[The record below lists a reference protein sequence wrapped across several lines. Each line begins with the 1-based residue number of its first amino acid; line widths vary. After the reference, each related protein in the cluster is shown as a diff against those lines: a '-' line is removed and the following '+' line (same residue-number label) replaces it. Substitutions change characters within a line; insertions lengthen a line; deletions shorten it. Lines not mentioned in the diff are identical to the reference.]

1 MRQLK
6 VIPARVFQRRF
17 PARLTTAALAGALCA
32 PALLHAQAHDA
43 KPLPLA
49 GAAYRVAQQA
59 YDACKRRA
67 YANCV
72 TLAREAIRQRPDVM
86 SLHLLLAD
94 ALAAQRQYVEA
105 GRVLNGAIGRF
116 GPERQL
122 VEQRRRV
129 AVLRAPANAAGQG
142 QAKQGQAKDEEGG
155 ALLSGAALEAAQNA
169 YKAYSA
175 KDFAGAARYANAI
188 IALRPDLK
196 RFRLLLIDASSAAG
210 DDAAAWEADMAA
222 VRQFGDNE
230 PLRIRRE
237 FIGVGL
243 GMKVA
248 EAALN
253 ARQSGQADD
262 TLRAIE
268 LARQAVVYAPARFDY
283 RLQLIDGLLA
293 TGNLAGVERAMDDAI
308 AYDDTEIMAWTL
320 RGYARAAQG
329 KSEAANADLAQA
341 LKQTDA
347 TAAVRRS
354 MQTIAA
360 DIWLAQGEPQR
371 VIDTLGNLKPIDDDT
386 DSLITMRVYSARRQ
400 LATALAT
407 AQAAAATSASSA
419 EATTRR
425 VAVAARPVIDC
436 AASEF
441 GSDCDLYPAD
451 PGFAPAQAAARAAE
465 AKDTKAALEYARQAV
480 QAAPQD
486 AQHRVDLVNALI
498 DAKEERAAT
507 RESQAI
513 VDDGLLDALPPL
525 SAAYIAQRAGD
536 DQTASDL
543 FERAD
548 KITPL
553 SIDERT
559 DAAYSA
565 MAARRNPLAIAH
577 LERAIDAGLAPPE
590 GDDPPPTPQAML
602 DMREAHA
609 EATRNWGFDATLSYR
624 GGGMPSGTLATT
636 TPGEANAW
644 QTGVEA
650 YWRPFGPLGDRMFE
664 VYARAFESFGV
675 KGGEASGAQT
685 LQASVGARVKPFA
698 DLNAIFAIERVI
710 PIGSAANGDWLAR
723 AAYSDGFGTERRI
736 DVPSWW
742 TGRFYA
748 EAGRYLQ
755 ACTNYATANAEFG
768 RTYRIDRVSP
778 RWTVFPYVV
787 IGADY
792 DSSVNGSVPIGAGV
806 GVSTR
811 YVFRENK
818 YDAPRSYVDLSLQYR
833 FKLAGD
839 DRARG
844 VFFNAIYSY

>member
-1 MRQLK
+1 MRRLN
-6 VIPARVFQRRF
+6 VIPARL
-17 PARLTTAALAGALCA
+17 ATAALASALCA
-32 PALLHAQAHDA
+32 PTLLHAQAHDT

-49 GAAYRVAQQA
+49 GTAYRVAQQA

-67 YANCV
+67 YSSCV
-72 TLAREAIRQRPDVM
+72 ALAREAIRQRPDVM

-94 ALAAQRQYVEA
+94 ALAAQRQYAEA
-105 GRVLNGAIGRF
+105 GRVLNGAAARF
-116 GPERQL
+116 GPDRQL
-122 VEQRRRV
+122 AEQRRRV
-129 AVLRAPANAAGQG
+129 AALRAPANAAGHV
-142 QAKQGQAKDEEGG
+142 QAKDEEGG
-155 ALLSGAALEAAQNA
+155 ALLTGAALETAQNA
-169 YKAYSA
+169 YKAYNA
-175 KDFAGAARYANAI
+175 KDFAGAARYANEV

-210 DDAAAWEADMAA
+210 DDAAAWDADIAA
-222 VRQFGDNE
+222 VRQFGDSE

-248 EAALN
+248 EDALN
-253 ARQSGQADD
+253 ARQSGD
-262 TLRAIE
+262 TTRAIA

-283 RLQLIDGLLA
+283 RLQVIDGLLA
-293 TGNLAGVERAMDDAI
+293 TGDLPGVERAMDDAI
-308 AYDDTEIMAWTL
+308 TYDDTEIMAWTL

-329 KSEAANADLAQA
+329 KSEAANA
-341 LKQTDA
+341 DA

-371 VIDTLGNLKPIDDDT
+371 VIDVLGDLKPIDDDT
-386 DSLITMRVYSARRQ
+386 DSLTTMRVHSARKQ
-400 LATALAT
+400 LAT
-407 AQAAAATSASSA
+407 AQAAAAAPAPSA
-419 EATTRR
+419 EETAQR

-451 PGFAPAQAAARAAE
+451 PGFAPAQASARAAE

-498 DAKEERAAT
+498 DAKQERAAT
-507 RESQAI
+507 RESKAI

-525 SAAYIAQRAGD
+525 SAAYIAQRAGE

-565 MAARRNPLAIAH
+565 MAARRNPLAIGH
-577 LERAIDAGLAPPE
+577 LERAIDEGLAPPE

-624 GGGMPSGTLATT
+624 GGGMPSGPLLAT

-644 QTGVEA
+644 QAGVEA
-650 YWRPFGPLGDRMFE
+650 YWRPFGPLGERMFE

-675 KGGEASGAQT
+675 KGGESSGAQT
-685 LQASVGARVKPFA
+685 LQASVGARVKPFT
-698 DLNAIFAIERVI
+698 DLNVIFALERVI

-723 AAYSDGFGTERRI
+723 TAYSDGFGTERRI

-742 TGRFYA
+742 TGRVYA

-755 ACTNYATANAEFG
+755 AGTNYATANAEFG
-768 RTYRIDRVSP
+768 RTYRIDSVSS

-787 IGADY
+787 VGADY
-792 DSSVNGSVPIGAGV
+792 DSNVNSSVPIGAGV

-818 YDAPRSYVDLSLQYR
+818 YDAPRSYVDVSLQYR

>member
-1 MRQLK
+1 MRQLNVK
-6 VIPARVFQRRF
+6 PARAFQQRM
-17 PARLTTAALAGALCA
+17 PARLAMAALAGALCA
-32 PALLHAQAHDA
+32 PTLLHASHGAQ
-43 KPLPLA
+43 PLPLA

-67 YANCV
+67 YSSCV
-72 TLAREAIRQRPDVM
+72 ALAREAIRQRPDVM

-94 ALAAQRQYVEA
+94 ALAAQRQYAEA
-105 GRVLNGAIGRF
+105 GRVLNGAVGRF
-116 GPERQL
+116 GPDPQL
-122 VEQRRRV
+122 VEQRKRV
-129 AVLRAPANAAGQG
+129 AALRAPANAAGQ
-142 QAKQGQAKDEEGG
+142 ALAKDEEGG
-155 ALLSGAALEAAQNA
+155 ALLTGTALEAAKNA
-169 YKAYSA
+169 YQAYNA
-175 KDFAGAARYANAI
+175 KDFAGAARYANEV

-210 DDAAAWEADMAA
+210 DDAAAWDADMAA
-222 VRQFGDNE
+222 VRQFGDSE

-253 ARQSGQADD
+253 ARQAGD
-262 TLRAIE
+262 TTRAIE

-293 TGNLAGVERAMDDAI
+293 TNDLAGMERAMDDAI

-329 KSEAANADLAQA
+329 KSAAANADLAQA
-341 LKQTDA
+341 AKQTDA

-371 VIDTLGNLKPIDDDT
+371 VIDMLGDLKPIDDDT
-386 DSLITMRVYSARRQ
+386 DSLITMRVHSARLQ
-400 LATALAT
+400 QKTALA
-407 AQAAAATSASSA
+407 AASAATATPAPSA
-419 EATTRR
+419 ETVTQR

-436 AASEF
+436 ASSEF

-498 DAKEERAAT
+498 DAKQERAAT
-507 RESQAI
+507 SESKAI
-513 VDDGLLDALPPL
+513 VDNGLLDALPPL

-565 MAARRNPLAIAH
+565 MAARRNQLAIAH

-609 EATRNWGFDATLSYR
+609 DATRNWGFDATLSYR
-624 GGGMPSGTLATT
+624 GGGMPSGPLLAN
-636 TPGEANAW
+636 TPGDANAW
-644 QTGVEA
+644 QLGVEG

-685 LQASVGARVKPFA
+685 LQAAVGARVKPFA
-698 DLNAIFAIERVI
+698 DVNAIFAIERVI

-755 ACTNYATANAEFG
+755 AGTNYATTNAEFG
-768 RTYRIDRVSP
+768 RTYRIDRVSS

-811 YVFRENK
+811 YVFRESK
-818 YDAPRSYVDLSLQYR
+818 YDAPRSYVDVSLQYR

>member
-1 MRQLK
+1 MRRLN
-6 VIPARVFQRRF
+6 VIPARL
-17 PARLTTAALAGALCA
+17 ATAALASALCA
-32 PALLHAQAHDA
+32 PTLLHAQAHDT

-49 GAAYRVAQQA
+49 GTAYRVAQQA

-67 YANCV
+67 YSSYVA
-72 TLAREAIRQRPDVM
+72 LAREAIRQRPDVM

-94 ALAAQRQYVEA
+94 ALAAQRQYAEA
-105 GRVLNGAIGRF
+105 GRVLNGAAARF
-116 GPERQL
+116 GPDRQL
-122 VEQRRRV
+122 AEQRRRV
-129 AVLRAPANAAGQG
+129 AALRAPANAAGHV
-142 QAKQGQAKDEEGG
+142 QAKDEEGG
-155 ALLSGAALEAAQNA
+155 ALLTGAALETAQNA
-169 YKAYSA
+169 YKAYNA
-175 KDFAGAARYANAI
+175 KDFAGAARYANEV

-210 DDAAAWEADMAA
+210 DDAAAWDADIAA
-222 VRQFGDNE
+222 VRQFGDSE

-248 EAALN
+248 EDALN
-253 ARQSGQADD
+253 ARQSGD
-262 TLRAIE
+262 TTRAIA

-283 RLQLIDGLLA
+283 RLQVIDGLLA
-293 TGNLAGVERAMDDAI
+293 TGDLPGVERAMDDAI
-308 AYDDTEIMAWTL
+308 TYDDTEIMAWTL

-341 LKQTDA
+341 LKQADA

-371 VIDTLGNLKPIDDDT
+371 VIDVLGDLKPIDDDT
-386 DSLITMRVYSARRQ
+386 DSLTTMRVHSARKQ
-400 LATALAT
+400 LAT
-407 AQAAAATSASSA
+407 AQAAAAAPAPSA
-419 EATTRR
+419 EETAQR

-451 PGFAPAQAAARAAE
+451 PGFAPAQASARAAE

-498 DAKEERAAT
+498 DAKQERAAT
-507 RESQAI
+507 RESKAI

-525 SAAYIAQRAGD
+525 SAAYIAQRAGE

-565 MAARRNPLAIAH
+565 MAARRNPLAIGH
-577 LERAIDAGLAPPE
+577 LERAIDEGLAPPE

-624 GGGMPSGTLATT
+624 GGGMPSGPLLAT

-644 QTGVEA
+644 QAGVEA
-650 YWRPFGPLGDRMFE
+650 YWRPFGPLGERMFE

-675 KGGEASGAQT
+675 KGGESSGAQT
-685 LQASVGARVKPFA
+685 LQASVGARVKPFT
-698 DLNAIFAIERVI
+698 DLNVIFALERVI

-723 AAYSDGFGTERRI
+723 TAYSDGFGTERRI

-742 TGRFYA
+742 TGRVYA

-755 ACTNYATANAEFG
+755 AGTNYATANAEFG
-768 RTYRIDRVSP
+768 RTYRIDSVSS

-787 IGADY
+787 VGADY
-792 DSSVNGSVPIGAGV
+792 DSNVNSSVPIGAGV

-818 YDAPRSYVDLSLQYR
+818 YDAPRSYVDVSLQYR

>member
-1 MRQLK
+1 MRRLN
-6 VIPARVFQRRF
+6 VIPARL
-17 PARLTTAALAGALCA
+17 ATAALASALCA
-32 PALLHAQAHDA
+32 PTLLHAQAHDT

-49 GAAYRVAQQA
+49 GTAYRVAQQA

-67 YANCV
+67 YSSCV
-72 TLAREAIRQRPDVM
+72 ALAREAIRQRPDVM

-94 ALAAQRQYVEA
+94 ALAAQRQYAEA
-105 GRVLNGAIGRF
+105 GRVLNGAAARF
-116 GPERQL
+116 GPDRQL
-122 VEQRRRV
+122 AEQRRRV
-129 AVLRAPANAAGQG
+129 AALRAPANAAGHV
-142 QAKQGQAKDEEGG
+142 QAKDEEGG
-155 ALLSGAALEAAQNA
+155 ALLTGAALETAQNA
-169 YKAYSA
+169 YKAYNA
-175 KDFAGAARYANAI
+175 KDFAGAARYANEV

-210 DDAAAWEADMAA
+210 DDAAAWDADIAA
-222 VRQFGDNE
+222 VRQFGDSE

-248 EAALN
+248 EDALN
-253 ARQSGQADD
+253 ARQSGD
-262 TLRAIE
+262 TTRAIA

-283 RLQLIDGLLA
+283 RLQVIDGLLA
-293 TGNLAGVERAMDDAI
+293 TGDLPGVERAMDDAI
-308 AYDDTEIMAWTL
+308 TYDDTEIMAWTL

-341 LKQTDA
+341 LKQADA

-371 VIDTLGNLKPIDDDT
+371 VIDVLGDLKPIDDDT
-386 DSLITMRVYSARRQ
+386 DSLTTMRVHSARKQ
-400 LATALAT
+400 LAT
-407 AQAAAATSASSA
+407 AQAAAADPAPSA
-419 EATTRR
+419 EETAQR

-451 PGFAPAQAAARAAE
+451 PGFAPAQASARAAE

-498 DAKEERAAT
+498 DAKQERAAT
-507 RESQAI
+507 RESKAI

-525 SAAYIAQRAGD
+525 SAAYIAQRAGE

-565 MAARRNPLAIAH
+565 MAARRNPLAIGH
-577 LERAIDAGLAPPE
+577 LERAIDEGLAPPE

-624 GGGMPSGTLATT
+624 GGGMPSGPLLAT

-644 QTGVEA
+644 QAGVEA
-650 YWRPFGPLGDRMFE
+650 YWRPFGPLGERMFE

-675 KGGEASGAQT
+675 KGGESSGAQT
-685 LQASVGARVKPFA
+685 LQASVGARVKPFT
-698 DLNAIFAIERVI
+698 DLNVIFALERVI

-723 AAYSDGFGTERRI
+723 TAYSDGFGTERRI

-742 TGRFYA
+742 TGRVYA

-755 ACTNYATANAEFG
+755 AGTNYATANAEFG
-768 RTYRIDRVSP
+768 RTYRIDSVSS

-787 IGADY
+787 VGADY
-792 DSSVNGSVPIGAGV
+792 DSNVNSSVPIGAGV

-818 YDAPRSYVDLSLQYR
+818 YDAPRSYVDVSLQYR

>member
-1 MRQLK
+1 MT
-6 VIPARVFQRRF
+6 PARAFRPRWS
-17 PARLTTAALAGALCA
+17 ARLATAALAGSLCT
-32 PALLHAQAHDA
+32 PTLLHAQPYGT

-67 YANCV
+67 YTSCV
-72 TLAREAIRQRPDVM
+72 ALAREAIRQRPDVM

-94 ALAAQRQYVEA
+94 ALAAQRQYAEA
-105 GRVLNGAIGRF
+105 ARTLNGAIARF
-116 GPERQL
+116 GPDRQL

-129 AVLRAPANAAGQG
+129 AALRVPANAAGS
-142 QAKQGQAKDEEGG
+142 GQAKDEEGG
-155 ALLSGAALEAAQNA
+155 PLLNGAALESAQNA
-169 YKAYSA
+169 YKAYNA
-175 KDFAGAARYANAI
+175 KDFAGAARYASEV
-188 IALRPDLK
+188 IALRPELK

-210 DDAAAWEADMAA
+210 DDNAAWEADMAA
-222 VRQFGDNE
+222 VRQFGDSE

-262 TLRAIE
+262 VPRAIE
-268 LARQAVVYAPARFDY
+268 LARQAIVYAPARFDY
-283 RLQLIDGLLA
+283 RLQLVDGLLA
-293 TGNLAGVERAMDDAI
+293 TGDLAGVERAMDEAI

-329 KSEAANADLAQA
+329 KSEAADADLAQA

-360 DIWLAQGEPQR
+360 DIWLAQGESQR
-371 VIDTLGNLKPIDDDT
+371 VIDMLGDLKPIDDDT
-386 DSLITMRVYSARRQ
+386 DSLITMRVHDARRQ
-400 LATALAT
+400 LS
-407 AQAAAATSASSA
+407 AAAKPAPSVEETA
-419 EATTRR
+419 RR

-451 PGFAPAQAAARAAE
+451 PGFEPAQAAARATE
-465 AKDTKAALEYARQAV
+465 AQDTNAALGYARQAV

-498 DAKEERAAT
+498 DAKQERAAT
-507 RESQAI
+507 HEAKAI

-565 MAARRNPLAIAH
+565 LAARRNQLATQH

-624 GGGMPSGTLATT
+624 GGGMPSGPLLAN

-644 QTGVEA
+644 QVGVEA

-685 LQASVGARVKPFA
+685 LQAAVGARVKPFA
-698 DLNAIFAIERVI
+698 DLNAIFALERVI

-723 AAYSDGFGTERRI
+723 AAYSDGFGIERRI

-755 ACTNYATANAEFG
+755 AGTNYATANAEFG
-768 RTYRIDRVSP
+768 RTYRIDRVSS

-811 YVFRENK
+811 YVFRESK
-818 YDAPRSYVDLSLQYR
+818 YDAPRSYVDVSLQYR

>member
-1 MRQLK
+1 MRRLN
-6 VIPARVFQRRF
+6 VIPARL
-17 PARLTTAALAGALCA
+17 ATAALASALCA
-32 PALLHAQAHDA
+32 PTLLHAQAHDT

-49 GAAYRVAQQA
+49 GTAYRVAQQA

-67 YANCV
+67 YSSCV
-72 TLAREAIRQRPDVM
+72 ALAREAIRQRPDVM

-94 ALAAQRQYVEA
+94 ALAAQRQYAEA
-105 GRVLNGAIGRF
+105 GRVLNGAAARF
-116 GPERQL
+116 GPDRQL
-122 VEQRRRV
+122 AEQRRRV
-129 AVLRAPANAAGQG
+129 AALRAPANAAGHV
-142 QAKQGQAKDEEGG
+142 QAKDEEGG
-155 ALLSGAALEAAQNA
+155 ALLTGAALETAQNA
-169 YKAYSA
+169 YKAYNA
-175 KDFAGAARYANAI
+175 KDFAGAARYANEV

-210 DDAAAWEADMAA
+210 DDAAAWDADIAA
-222 VRQFGDNE
+222 VRQFGDSE

-248 EAALN
+248 EDALN
-253 ARQSGQADD
+253 ARQSGD
-262 TLRAIE
+262 TTRAIA

-283 RLQLIDGLLA
+283 RLQVIDGLLA
-293 TGNLAGVERAMDDAI
+293 TGDLPGVERAMDDAI
-308 AYDDTEIMAWTL
+308 TYDDTEIMAWTL

-341 LKQTDA
+341 LKQADA

-371 VIDTLGNLKPIDDDT
+371 VIDVLGDLKPIDDDT
-386 DSLITMRVYSARRQ
+386 DSLTTMRVHSARKQ
-400 LATALAT
+400 LAT
-407 AQAAAATSASSA
+407 AQAAAAAPAPSA
-419 EATTRR
+419 EETAQR

-451 PGFAPAQAAARAAE
+451 PGFAPAQASARAAE

-498 DAKEERAAT
+498 DAKQERAAT
-507 RESQAI
+507 RESKAI

-525 SAAYIAQRAGD
+525 SAAYIAQRAGE

-565 MAARRNPLAIAH
+565 MAARRNPLAIGH
-577 LERAIDAGLAPPE
+577 LERAIDEGLAPPE

-624 GGGMPSGTLATT
+624 GGGMPSGPLLAT

-644 QTGVEA
+644 QAGVEA
-650 YWRPFGPLGDRMFE
+650 YWRPFGPLGERMFE

-675 KGGEASGAQT
+675 KGGESSGAQT
-685 LQASVGARVKPFA
+685 LQASVGARGKPFT
-698 DLNAIFAIERVI
+698 DLNVIFALE
-710 PIGSAANGDWLAR
+710 LAR
-723 AAYSDGFGTERRI
+723 TAYSDGFGTERRI

-742 TGRFYA
+742 TGRVYA

-755 ACTNYATANAEFG
+755 AGTNYATANAEFG
-768 RTYRIDRVSP
+768 RTYRIDSVSS

-787 IGADY
+787 VGADY
-792 DSSVNGSVPIGAGV
+792 DSNVNSSVPIGAGV

-818 YDAPRSYVDLSLQYR
+818 YDAPRSYVDVSLQYR

>member
-1 MRQLK
+1 MRRLN
-6 VIPARVFQRRF
+6 VIPARL
-17 PARLTTAALAGALCA
+17 ATAALASALCA
-32 PALLHAQAHDA
+32 PTLLHAQAHDT

-49 GAAYRVAQQA
+49 GTAYRVAQQA

-67 YANCV
+67 YSSCV
-72 TLAREAIRQRPDVM
+72 ALAREAIRQRPDVM

-94 ALAAQRQYVEA
+94 ALAAQRQYAEA
-105 GRVLNGAIGRF
+105 GRVLNGAAARF
-116 GPERQL
+116 GPDRQL
-122 VEQRRRV
+122 AEQRRRV
-129 AVLRAPANAAGQG
+129 AALRAPANAAGHV
-142 QAKQGQAKDEEGG
+142 QAKDEEGG
-155 ALLSGAALEAAQNA
+155 ALLTGAALETAQNA
-169 YKAYSA
+169 YKAYNA
-175 KDFAGAARYANAI
+175 KDFAGAARYANEV

-210 DDAAAWEADMAA
+210 DDAAAWDADIAA
-222 VRQFGDNE
+222 VRQFGDSE

-248 EAALN
+248 EDALN
-253 ARQSGQADD
+253 ARQSGD
-262 TLRAIE
+262 TTRAIA

-283 RLQLIDGLLA
+283 RLQVIDGLLA
-293 TGNLAGVERAMDDAI
+293 TGDLPGVERAMDDAI
-308 AYDDTEIMAWTL
+308 TYDDTEIMAWTL

-341 LKQTDA
+341 LKQADA

-371 VIDTLGNLKPIDDDT
+371 VIDVLGDLKPIDDDT
-386 DSLITMRVYSARRQ
+386 DSLTTMRVHSARKQ
-400 LATALAT
+400 LAT
-407 AQAAAATSASSA
+407 AQAAAAAPAPSA
-419 EATTRR
+419 EETAQR

-451 PGFAPAQAAARAAE
+451 PGFAPAQASARAAE

-498 DAKEERAAT
+498 DAKQERAAT
-507 RESQAI
+507 RESKAI

-525 SAAYIAQRAGD
+525 SAAYIAQRAGE

-565 MAARRNPLAIAH
+565 MAARRNPLAIGH
-577 LERAIDAGLAPPE
+577 LERAIDEGLAPPE

-624 GGGMPSGTLATT
+624 GGGMPSGPLLAT

-644 QTGVEA
+644 QAGVEA
-650 YWRPFGPLGDRMFE
+650 YWRPFGPLGERM
-664 VYARAFESFGV
+664 FGV
-675 KGGEASGAQT
+675 KGGESSGAQT
-685 LQASVGARVKPFA
+685 LQASVGARVKPFT
-698 DLNAIFAIERVI
+698 DLNVIFALERVI

-723 AAYSDGFGTERRI
+723 TAYSDGFGTERRI

-742 TGRFYA
+742 TGRVYA

-755 ACTNYATANAEFG
+755 AGTNYATANAEFG
-768 RTYRIDRVSP
+768 RTYRIDSVSS

-787 IGADY
+787 VGADY
-792 DSSVNGSVPIGAGV
+792 DSNVNSSVPIGAGV

-818 YDAPRSYVDLSLQYR
+818 YDAPRSYVDVSLQYR

>member
-1 MRQLK
+1 MK
-6 VIPARVFQRRF
+6 HMKNIPVKASRPRWS
-17 PARLTTAALAGALCA
+17 ARLTLAALAGSLCA
-32 PALLHAQAHDA
+32 PTLVQAQQPVV

-59 YDACKRRA
+59 YDACKRHA
-67 YANCV
+67 YANCI

-94 ALAAQRQYVEA
+94 ALAAQRQYAEA
-105 GRVLNGAIGRF
+105 GRVLNGAIARF
-116 GPERQL
+116 GPDRQL

-129 AVLRAPANAAGQG
+129 AALRVPTKVAGQAHG
-142 QAKQGQAKDEEGG
+142 SARDEEGG
-155 ALLSGAALEAAQNA
+155 PLLTGAALEAAQNA
-169 YKAYSA
+169 YKAHNA
-175 KDFAGAARYANAI
+175 KDFAGAARYANEV

-210 DDAAAWEADMAA
+210 DDAAAWDADMAA
-222 VRQFGDNE
+222 VRQFGDSE

-243 GMKVA
+243 GMKA
-248 EAALN
+248 ADAALN
-253 ARQSGQADD
+253 ARQSGD
-262 TLRAIE
+262 TPRAIE
-268 LARQAVVYAPARFDY
+268 LARQAIVYAPARFDY
-283 RLQLIDGLLA
+283 RLQLIDALFA
-293 TGNLAGVERAMDDAI
+293 THDLAGVERAMDDAI

-329 KSEAANADLAQA
+329 KSDAANADLAQA

-354 MQTIAA
+354 MQTIIA
-360 DIWLAQGEPQR
+360 DIWLAQGQPQR
-371 VIDTLGNLKPIDDDT
+371 VIDLLGNLKPIDDDT
-386 DSLITMRVYSARRQ
+386 DALITMRTHDARRQ
-400 LATALAT
+400 LSN
-407 AQAAAATSASSA
+407 AAAPALSA
-419 EATTRR
+419 EEAAQR

-451 PGFAPAQAAARAAE
+451 PGFAPAQASARAAE
-465 AKDTKAALEYARQAV
+465 ARDPNAALEYARQAV
-480 QAAPQD
+480 QAAPQN

-498 DAKEERAAT
+498 EAKQERAAT
-507 RESQAI
+507 RESKAI

-548 KITPL
+548 KIAPL
-553 SIDERT
+553 SVDERT

-565 MAARRNPLAIAH
+565 LAARRNALAIQH
-577 LERAIDAGLAPPE
+577 LERAIDEGLAPPE

-624 GGGMPSGTLATT
+624 GGGMPSGTSLAS
-636 TPGEANAW
+636 TPGEPNAW
-644 QTGVEA
+644 QAGVEA

-664 VYARAFESFGV
+664 VYARAFQSFGV
-675 KGGEASGAQT
+675 KGDEPSGAQT

-698 DLNAIFAIERVI
+698 DLNAIFALERVI

-755 ACTNYATANAEFG
+755 AGTNYATTNAEFG
-768 RTYRIDRVSP
+768 RTYRIDSVSS

-792 DSSVNGSVPIGAGV
+792 DSSINSSVPVGAGV

-811 YVFRENK
+811 YVFRESK
-818 YDAPRSYVDLSLQYR
+818 YDAPRSYVDMSVQYR

>member
-1 MRQLK
+1 MKQMK
-6 VIPARVFQRRF
+6 SIPVQASWPRWS
-17 PARLTTAALAGALCA
+17 ARLTLAALAGSLCVPTLA
-32 PALLHAQAHDA
+32 HAQQPVM

-59 YDACKRRA
+59 YDACKQHA

-72 TLAREAIRQRPDVM
+72 ALAREAIRQRPDVL

-94 ALAAQRQYVEA
+94 ALAAQRQYAEA
-105 GRVLNGAIGRF
+105 GRVLDSAIARL
-116 GPERQL
+116 GPDPQL

-129 AVLRAPANAAGQG
+129 AVLRAAGNVAG
-142 QAKQGQAKDEEGG
+142 KAQGQAKDEEGG
-155 ALLSGAALEAAQNA
+155 PLLTGVALETALNA
-169 YKAYSA
+169 YKAHKA
-175 KDFAGAARYANAI
+175 KDFAGAARYATEV

-210 DDAAAWEADMAA
+210 DDAAAWEADIAA
-222 VRQFGDNE
+222 VRQFGDSE
-230 PLRIRRE
+230 PLRIRRG

-243 GMKVA
+243 GMK
-248 EAALN
+248 AADAGLR
-253 ARQSGQADD
+253 ARQSGD
-262 TLRAIE
+262 TSRAIE
-268 LARQAVVYAPARFDY
+268 LARQAIVYAPARFDY
-283 RLQLIDGLLA
+283 RLQLIDALLA
-293 TGNLAGVERAMDDAI
+293 TNDFAGMERALDDAI

-329 KSEAANADLAQA
+329 KSEAANADLAKA

-347 TAAVRRS
+347 TAAVKRS
-354 MQTIAA
+354 MQTIVA
-360 DIWLAQGEPQR
+360 DIWLAQGQPQR
-371 VIDTLGNLKPIDDDT
+371 VVDLLGNLKPIDDDT
-386 DSLITMRVYSARRQ
+386 DSLITMRAHDARRQ
-400 LATALAT
+400 LS
-407 AQAAAATSASSA
+407 SASAPAPSA
-419 EATTRR
+419 GEAARR
-425 VAVAARPVIDC
+425 VAVDARPVIDC
-436 AASEF
+436 AASEY

-451 PGFAPAQAAARAAE
+451 PGFAPAQASARAAE
-465 AKDTKAALEYARQAV
+465 ARDAKAALRYARLAV
-480 QAAPQD
+480 QAAPQH

-498 DAKEERAAT
+498 EAKQERDAT
-507 RESQAI
+507 RESKAI

-543 FERAD
+543 FEHAD
-548 KITPL
+548 KIAAL

-559 DAAYSA
+559 DAAYA
-565 MAARRNPLAIAH
+565 ALAARRNALAIQH

-590 GDDPPPTPQAML
+590 DDEPPPTPQAML

-609 EATRNWGFDATLSYR
+609 DATRNWGFDATLSYR
-624 GGGMPSGTLATT
+624 GGGMPAGTSLAT
-636 TPGEANAW
+636 TPGETNAW
-644 QTGVEA
+644 QAGVEA
-650 YWRPFGPLGDRMFE
+650 YWRPFGPLGGRMFE
-664 VYARAFESFGV
+664 VYARALQSFGV
-675 KGGEASGAQT
+675 KGDEPSGART
-685 LQASVGARVKPFA
+685 LHASVGARVKPFA
-698 DLNAIFAIERVI
+698 DLNVIFALERVI

-723 AAYSDGFGTERRI
+723 AAYFDGFGTERRV

-742 TGRFYA
+742 TGRFHA

-755 ACTNYATANAEFG
+755 AGTNYATANAELG
-768 RTYRIDRVSP
+768 RTFRIDSVSS

-792 DSSVNGSVPIGAGV
+792 DNSVSSNGGAVPIGAGV

-818 YDAPRSYVDLSLQYR
+818 YDAPRSYVDLSVQYR
-833 FKLAGD
+833 FRLAGD

>member
-1 MRQLK
+1 M
-6 VIPARVFQRRF
+6 
-17 PARLTTAALAGALCA
+17 AALAGSLCA
-32 PALLHAQAHDA
+32 PALLHAQSSA

-67 YANCV
+67 YTECV
-72 TLAREAIRQRPDVM
+72 ALAREAIRQRPDVM

-94 ALAAQRQYVEA
+94 ALAAQRQYAQA
-105 GRVLNGAIGRF
+105 GQVLNGAIGRF
-116 GPERQL
+116 GPDRQL
-122 VEQRRRV
+122 IEQRKRV
-129 AVLRAPANAAGQG
+129 AALRVPSHAV
-142 QAKQGQAKDEEGG
+142 KQGQARDEEGG
-155 ALLSGAALEAAQNA
+155 ALLTGAPLEAAQNA
-169 YKAYSA
+169 YKAYNA
-175 KDFAGAARYANAI
+175 KDFAGAARYANDV

-210 DDAAAWEADMAA
+210 NDTAAWDADVAAA
-222 VRQFGDNE
+222 RHFGDNE
-230 PLRIRRE
+230 QLRIRRD

-243 GMKVA
+243 GLKA
-248 EAALN
+248 ANAALN
-253 ARQSGQADD
+253 AREAGD
-262 TLRAIE
+262 LPRASE
-268 LARQAVVYAPARFDY
+268 LARQAVVYAPARFEY
-283 RLQLIDGLLA
+283 RLQLIDALFAANDLP
-293 TGNLAGVERAMDDAI
+293 GVERAMDDAI
-308 AYDDTEIMAWTL
+308 AYDDTEIRAWTL

-329 KSEAANADLAQA
+329 KSAAAKADLAQA
-341 LKQTDA
+341 LKQRDA
-347 TAAVRRS
+347 TAAMRRS
-354 MQTIAA
+354 MQTIVA

-371 VIDTLGNLKPIDDDT
+371 VIDLLGNLKPIDDDT
-386 DSLITMRVYSARRQ
+386 DAFITMRLHDARRQ
-400 LATALAT
+400 LAS
-407 AQAAAATSASSA
+407 AAPSAPSAAEVTQ
-419 EATTRR
+419 R
-425 VAVAARPVIDC
+425 VSVAARPVIDC
-436 AASEF
+436 ASSEF
-441 GSDCDLYPAD
+441 GSGCDLYPAD
-451 PGFAPAQAAARAAE
+451 PGFAPAQAAARASE
-465 AKDTKAALEYARQAV
+465 ARNTDAALEFARQAV
-480 QAAPQD
+480 AAAPQN
-486 AQHRVDLVNALI
+486 AQHRVNLVNALI
-498 DAKEERAAT
+498 DAKQERAAT
-507 RESQAI
+507 RESKAI
-513 VDDGLLDALPPL
+513 VDAGLLDALPPL

-543 FERAD
+543 FEHAD
-548 KITPL
+548 KLTPL
-553 SIDERT
+553 SVDERT

-565 MAARRNPLAIAH
+565 LAARRNRLAVQH

-602 DMREAHA
+602 DKREAHA
-609 EATRNWGFDATLSYR
+609 EATRNWGFDASLSYR
-624 GGGMPSGTLATT
+624 GGGTPSGPLLTAR
-636 TPGEANAW
+636 PGEANAW
-644 QTGVEA
+644 QAGVEA
-650 YWRPFGPLGDRMFE
+650 YWRPFGPLGNQMFE
-664 VYARAFESFGV
+664 VYARAYESFGV

-698 DLNAIFAIERVI
+698 GLNAIFAIERVI

-755 ACTNYATANAEFG
+755 AGTNYATANAEFG

-792 DSSVNGSVPIGAGV
+792 DSSVNGDVPIGAGV

-811 YVFRENK
+811 YVFRESK
-818 YDAPRSYVDLSLQYR
+818 YDAPQSYIDLSLQYR
-833 FKLAGD
+833 FKVAGD